1 MWFWAFGKRDDIG
14 DTHLGLWEAGTIV
27 LSSSR
32 TLAQRKNLLRR
43 EVASWEILSRK
54 DLLRRIHNIS
64 IDQKQAS
71 C

>member
-54 DLLRRIHNIS
+54 DLLRRIHNIC
-64 IDQKQAS
+64 IEQKQSS

>member
-1 MWFWAFGKRDDIG
+1 MWFWAFGKGGDIG
-14 DTHLGLWEAGTIV
+14 DTYLGVWRAGAIV
-27 LSSSR
+27 LSSNG

-43 EVASWEILSRK
+43 K
-54 DLLRRIHNIS
+54 YNIY

>member
-54 DLLRRIHNIS
+54 DLLRTIHNIC
-64 IDQKQAS
+64 IEQKQS
-71 C
+71 SY

>member
-1 MWFWAFGKRDDIG
+1 MWFWAFGKGGDIG
-14 DTHLGLWEAGTIV
+14 DTHLGRWRAGAIV
-27 LSSSR
+27 LSSGR

-43 EVASWEILSRK
+43 EVAPWEILSRK
-54 DLLRRIHNIS
+54 DLLRRKHNIS